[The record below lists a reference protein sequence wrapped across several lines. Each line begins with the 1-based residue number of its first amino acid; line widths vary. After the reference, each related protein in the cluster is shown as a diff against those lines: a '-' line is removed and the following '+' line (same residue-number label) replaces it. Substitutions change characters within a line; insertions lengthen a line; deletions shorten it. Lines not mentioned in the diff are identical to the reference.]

1 MQKWHSREREDVLST
16 EYPPDL
22 LIGKIGH
29 VDGGYSYLHPDI
41 VCGMTQYISIVAPS
55 PAFEAKKN
63 WEEKGFGFTKV
74 VFPQVIVIL
83 HLV

>member
-16 EYPPDL
+16 QYPPDL

-55 PAFEAKKN
+55 PAFEAKKLGGGVGAGSLALKASFMLEMN
-63 WEEKGFGFTKV
+63 LE
-74 VFPQVIVIL
+74 
-83 HLV
+83 

>member
-16 EYPPDL
+16 QYPPDL

-41 VCGMTQYISIVAPS
+41 VCGITQYISIIAPS
-55 PAFEAKKN
+55 AAFEAKN
-63 WEEKGFGFTKV
+63 WEEV
-74 VFPQVIVIL
+74 WEQEVWP
-83 HLV
+83 

>member
-29 VDGGYSYLHPDI
+29 VDGGHSYLHPDI
-41 VCGMTQYISIVAPS
+41 VCDMTQ
-55 PAFEAKKN
+55 
-63 WEEKGFGFTKV
+63 
-74 VFPQVIVIL
+74 
-83 HLV
+83 